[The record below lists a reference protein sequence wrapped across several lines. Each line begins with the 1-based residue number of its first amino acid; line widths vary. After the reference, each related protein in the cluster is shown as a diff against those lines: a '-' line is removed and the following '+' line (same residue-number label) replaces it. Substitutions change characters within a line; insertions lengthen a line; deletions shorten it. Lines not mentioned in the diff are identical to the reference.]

1 MSKIAVLN
9 EFSIEAIRDALQKLN
24 AFDSLK
30 INGLDAHRLTELEA
44 IDPELFAEISD
55 MIKADRWLPYAG
67 AWNNFDE
74 LSEIA
79 LIKSCLY
86 SVRYFLDNFGKKY
99 RVFHGKKIYNNLLP
113 QAVYSSLFDAVVLD
127 DENESKW
134 LQGADD
140 FRTLVMTAE
149 TVDVTDIDDE
159 FIKENEFISYEELAD
174 AFFES
179 HLDLEIVT
187 LPACSIKP
195 EGIEKELVDA
205 EMLSAING
213 DDKTDK
219 IREAWIAHFDG
230 ESEKAREIADG
241 ISGGKAPDIGK
252 IELHG
257 DGVVLTEVKLSED
270 GSGDT
275 VVRVAE
281 ICGKEQSAYIM
292 YNRLNS
298 GFRFEIMPYEM
309 PTFRITSDGS
319 GYAKE
324 IYICE

>member
-241 ISGGKAPDIGK
+241 ISGGKAPDIGRV
-252 IELHG
+252 ELHG
-257 DGVVLTEVKLSED
+257 DGVVLTEIKLSED

-275 VVRVAE
+275 VIRVAE
-281 ICGKEQSAYIM
+281 TCGKEQSAYIM

>member
-241 ISGGKAPDIGK
+241 ISGGKAPDIGRV
-252 IELHG
+252 ELHG
-257 DGVVLTEVKLSED
+257 DGVVLTEIKLSED

-275 VVRVAE
+275 VIRVAE
-281 ICGKEQSAYIM
+281 TCGKEQSAYIM

-309 PTFRITSDGS
+309 PTFRITNDGS

>member
-1 MSKIAVLN
+1 M
-9 EFSIEAIRDALQKLN
+9 
-24 AFDSLK
+24 
-30 INGLDAHRLTELEA
+30 
-44 IDPELFAEISD
+44 
-55 MIKADRWLPYAG
+55 
-67 AWNNFDE
+67 
-74 LSEIA
+74 
-79 LIKSCLY
+79 
-86 SVRYFLDNFGKKY
+86 
-99 RVFHGKKIYNNLLP
+99 FHGKKIYNNLLP
-113 QAVYSSLFDAVVLD
+113 QTVYSSLFDAVVLD
-127 DENESKW
+127 DEKESKW

-140 FRTLVMTAE
+140 FRTLVMTGE

-159 FIKENEFISYEELAD
+159 FIKENKFISYEDLAD

-179 HLDLEIVT
+179 HLDLETVT
-187 LPACSIKP
+187 LPMCNIKP
-195 EGIEKELVDA
+195 EGFEKDLVDA

-219 IREAWIAHFDG
+219 IREAWIAYFDG
-230 ESEKAREIADG
+230 ESEKAREIADS